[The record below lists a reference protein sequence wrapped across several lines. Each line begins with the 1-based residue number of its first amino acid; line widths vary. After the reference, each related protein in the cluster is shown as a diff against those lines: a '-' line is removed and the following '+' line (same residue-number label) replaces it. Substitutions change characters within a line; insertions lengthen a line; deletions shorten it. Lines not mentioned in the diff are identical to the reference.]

1 MPLYDLPL
9 AFLLIGLVMYTV
21 LSGADFGAGI
31 WHLSAG
37 DSRRARRVRDHAT
50 HSMAPVWEA
59 NHVWLIFV
67 LTVMWTSFPRV
78 FASIAST
85 LCVVLFIALI
95 GIVLRGASYAMRSD
109 APGAAQSRRVD
120 TIFALSSVIAPFAL
134 GAAVG
139 AVASGRVPVGNAKGD
154 LLSSW
159 LNPTSGIVGALAIA
173 VSAYLAAVYLTADA
187 ARNADVEM
195 ERAFRARALLAA
207 GFACALAAAG
217 LGVLHGDAPRIYRG
231 LTTGSGL
238 TALIIAVAGSAVAV
252 VLILARR
259 YQASRLAAALA
270 VAAVVCGW
278 AIAQA
283 PIMLPGLTAARA
295 AAPHNTLI
303 AVIVAVVGGGIIVFP
318 SLALL
323 FGLHLRGWFDRPE
336 RPMPRP
342 REHVQRSGGRTSAF
356 GRAATVMLL
365 AGVVML
371 NLTDASWTHAVGV
384 TCLVAFIV
392 LGFVSAVPLYLAGV
406 GDE

>member
-1 MPLYDLPL
+1 MRLYDLPL

-37 DSRRARRVRDHAT
+37 GSHRARRVRDHAT

-109 APGAAQSRRVD
+109 APGGGQSRPVD

-139 AVASGRVPVGNAKGD
+139 AVAAGRVPVGDAKGD
-154 LLSSW
+154 LIASW

-207 GFACALAAAG
+207 AFACALAAGG

-238 TALIIAVAGSAVAV
+238 TALIIACAGSAIAV

-259 YQASRLAAALA
+259 YQASRLAAAVA

-278 AIAQA
+278 VIAQA

-303 AVIVAVVGGGIIVFP
+303 AVVVAVVGGGIIVFP
-318 SLALL
+318 SLAVL

-336 RPMPRP
+336 RPMLRP
-342 REHVQRSGGRTSAF
+342 SEHAQRTGGRTSAF
-356 GRAATVMLL
+356 GRSATVMLL
-365 AGVVML
+365 ASVVML
-371 NLTDASWTHAVGV
+371 NLTDATWTHAVGV

-392 LGFVSAVPLYLAGV
+392 LGFLSAVPPYLAGV